1 MFGGISMRRFFLI
14 IAIGMLLVFPTLA
27 SAQGSV
33 TLASVNVQLWP
44 EYDQPSMLV
53 LIDVELPETTILPV
67 DMTFHIPQDSNLVA
81 VAAYSAEGNL
91 VNAMY
96 EGPMT
101 VDGLQSFTVT
111 MNATKA
117 RFEYYQPLVIDG
129 DKREYSYLWNG
140 DFAVN
145 AFGIRVLEP
154 VDTTSISTTPK
165 LGPAVVES
173 GLTYYESNALELQNG
188 EQYTLDLKYT
198 KTSDALVSSPQ
209 AVQPA
214 APVDE
219 NTPGRVS
226 LNNSLPY
233 IIGGLGVVMILGG
246 IVYYW
251 QSGRSSSSKQRPR
264 RRVRAVQESEED
276 GEASYCPQCGTRAKT
291 NDRFCRVCGGRIRRQ
306 EE

>member
-1 MFGGISMRRFFLI
+1 MRKWFLI
-14 IAIGMLLVFPTLA
+14 IAMGMLLVFPALV

-53 LIDVELPETTILPV
+53 LADIELPATTLFPV
-67 DMTFHIPQDSNLVA
+67 KLTFQIPQDANLVA
-81 VAAYSAEGNL
+81 VATYSADGSL

-96 EGPMT
+96 EGPAKSG
-101 VDGLQSFTVT
+101 DLQAFTVT
-111 MNATKA
+111 LDAAKA
-117 RFEYYQPLVIDG
+117 RFEYYQPIEIKVHE
-129 DKREYSYLWNG
+129 RTFSYLWNG
-140 DFAVN
+140 DYAID

-154 VDTTSISTTPK
+154 LDTTALTTTPK

-173 GLTYYESNALELQNG
+173 GLTYYESNAIKLKSGQ
-188 EQYTLDLKYT
+188 QFTLDLKYT
-198 KTSDALVSSPQ
+198 KTTDALVSSQ
-209 AVQPA
+209 QDVQPA

-233 IIGGLGVVMILGG
+233 IIGGLGVVMIAGG
-246 IVYYW
+246 LVYYW
-251 QSGRSSSSKQRPR
+251 QAGRSKSTKQRPR
-264 RRVRAVQESEED
+264 RRVRAVQENEEN
-276 GEASYCPQCGTRAKT
+276 GEEEVYCAQCGTRAKP
-291 NDRFCRVCGGRIRRQ
+291 NDRFCRVCGGRIRRP